1 LYKWSGYY
9 PKYFGDYFND
19 ENATHVHNIHAHND
33 FLELFAESGV
43 FAVLVF
49 LLIYLSVIYS
59 LLGKIKSNEKYFP
72 LLLTFLVTSAY
83 SLVAFPNHK
92 FSSSFLALVVAGTT
106 LIVDKDKAKNLF
118 NLKLRNLKWIL
129 AGLLILGGITS
140 YIKLRSELNYRES
153 IFFKERKEY
162 SLMLNK
168 LDLVSDIFYPFDGSK
183 QPVDYYRGIA
193 NYYLRNYK
201 ENLNIVLHAGELAPY
216 NPIILNNIG
225 AAYEA
230 MNDFERAIKNLEKVK
245 IYFPNYIK
253 PQFNLLRLYHSTGKK
268 DKANLLLEELIT
280 KFPDNS
286 SLLKFKN
293 RVQ

>member
-1 LYKWSGYY
+1 M
-9 PKYFGDYFND
+9 
-19 ENATHVHNIHAHND
+19 
-33 FLELFAESGV
+33 
-43 FAVLVF
+43 
-49 LLIYLSVIYS
+49 
-59 LLGKIKSNEKYFP
+59 
-72 LLLTFLVTSAY
+72 
-83 SLVAFPNHK
+83 
-92 FSSSFLALVVAGTT
+92 VVAGTT

-201 ENLNIVLHAGELAPY
+201 ENLSIVLHAGELAPY

-268 DKANLLLEELIT
+268 DKANVLLEELIT
-280 KFPDNS
+280 KLPDNS

-293 RVQ
+293 RIQ